1 MFVCALRVYSAFG
14 DQKRVTDLLETGV
27 TSSCEPPPRCWELSP
42 GPRKEQSVLSATKLS
57 LAWVHEFCL
66 FGLVLVLVFG
76 KVIKAREK
84 VS

>member
-1 MFVCALRVYSAFG
+1 MFVCALCVYSAFG
-14 DQKRVTDLLETGV
+14 DQKRITDLLETGV
-27 TSSCEPPPRCWELSP
+27 TSSCEPPHTHRCWELSP

-57 LAWVHEFCL
+57 LAWVHEFC
-66 FGLVLVLVFG
+66 FLVFG